1 MDFPQITRRTF
12 LKSLTAVTG
21 GLIITFHLPLTGHSP
36 TEAIAAS
43 DSTPPP
49 RPLNA
54 WLRIGTDETITVV
67 VPHSEM
73 GQGVQ
78 TALPMLVAEE
88 LDVDW
93 NNVRVALAPLKEI
106 YAHPGLGQQATGS
119 SASVAGR
126 WLTLREAGATA
137 RERLIRAAAMQWQVK
152 PTECHTASGKIIL
165 TTNGKMVT
173 YGSLAEEAAK
183 LKPST
188 NRPSLRSPRDFKI
201 IGKPLKRLDTPA
213 KVDGSAIFGIDV
225 RVPNMWYAAVK
236 QAPVFGSKV
245 KTYDATAVK
254 GLQIVEIPNGI
265 AVVAAS
271 YWQARQGLEK
281 LHLQFE
287 PHENEKADTASITQ
301 KLRQG
306 LSAPPSAKIF
316 SRGRVEAAFRVTAKI
331 QESDYSVPFLAHVT
345 MEPMNCTIDVREDS
359 CEVWVPTQAQEKVRD
374 QVAEITGLLPEQIT
388 VYTTYLGGGFGRRLE
403 IDFVIQAV
411 LISKAIGK
419 PVKVI
424 WSREE
429 DIQHDFYRPAMV
441 AKLMAGLNVNQIPVV
456 FAARIIGPSI
466 LSRTMPTW
474 LTKNLD
480 YVVAQG
486 ISELPYQ
493 IQHQYIDYVMTDTP
507 VPVGFWRSLGHSYN
521 AFFVESF
528 IDQIAHATKK
538 DPFELRRELLKQQP
552 AFLQVLDTLA
562 TQSGWQQPAPAG
574 RYRGMA
580 IHKSFGSIVGQVAEI
595 AITAAGEVNI
605 HRVISV
611 INCGIVVNPNL
622 IEAQIESGIVYGLSA
637 LKQAITIKNGMV
649 EQSNFHDY
657 PVLRMADMPQMAVHI
672 LPSEEYPSGVGEI
685 ATPPIAPAVTNA
697 IFAATGK
704 RIRDLPIN
712 PESLKGKASP

>member
-1 MDFPQITRRTF
+1 
-12 LKSLTAVTG
+12 
-21 GLIITFHLPLTGHSP
+21 
-36 TEAIAAS
+36 
-43 DSTPPP
+43 
-49 RPLNA
+49 
-54 WLRIGTDETITVV
+54 
-67 VPHSEM
+67 M
-73 GQGVQ
+73 GQGVY
-78 TALPMLVAEE
+78 TALPMLIAEE
-88 LDVDW
+88 LDVEW
-93 NNVRVALAPLKEI
+93 NNVRVAMAPLKEI
-106 YAHPGLGQQATGS
+106 YAHPSLGQQVTSS

-152 PTECHTASGKIIL
+152 PNECHTASGKVIL
-165 TTNGKMVT
+165 TANGKMVT
-173 YGSLAEEAAK
+173 YGSLAAAAAK

-188 NRPSLRSPRDFKI
+188 DRPSLKSPSDFKI

-254 GLQIVEIPNGI
+254 GLQVVEIPNGI

-271 YWQARQGLEK
+271 YWQAQQGLEK

-287 PHENEKADTASITQ
+287 PHENEKVDTASIMQ
-301 KLRQG
+301 KLQQG
-306 LSAPPSAKIF
+306 LSAQQSAKIF

-345 MEPMNCTIDVREDS
+345 MEPMNCTAEVREDN
-359 CEVWVPTQAQEKVRD
+359 CEIWVPTQAQDKVRD
-374 QVAEITGLLPEQIT
+374 QVAEVTGLLPEQVT
-388 VYTTYLGGGFGRRLE
+388 VHTTYLGGGFGRRLE
-403 IDFVIQAV
+403 IDFVTQAV
-411 LISKAIGK
+411 LISKAVGK

-441 AKLMAGLNVNQIPVV
+441 AKLMTGLNVNHTPVV
-456 FAARIIGPSI
+456 FAARIVGPSI
-466 LSRTMPTW
+466 LIRTMPTW

-480 YVVAQG
+480 YVAAQG

-552 AFLQVLDTLA
+552 AFLQVLNTLA

-595 AITAAGEVNI
+595 SITAVGEVNI
-605 HRVISV
+605 HQVISV
-611 INCGIVVNPNL
+611 INCGIAVNPNL

-637 LKQAITIKNGMV
+637 LKQAITLKKGMV

-657 PVLRMADMPQMAVHI
+657 PVLRMADMPLLKVHI

-704 RIRDLPIN
+704 RIRHLPIN
-712 PESLKGKASP
+712 PESLRGNTSLK